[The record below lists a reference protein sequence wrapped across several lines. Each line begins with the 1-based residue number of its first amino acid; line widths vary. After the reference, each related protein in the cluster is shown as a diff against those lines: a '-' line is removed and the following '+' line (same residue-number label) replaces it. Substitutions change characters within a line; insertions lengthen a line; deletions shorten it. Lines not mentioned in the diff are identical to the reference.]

1 MGPMIRIE
9 ELVKE
14 FKAVR
19 AVDGISF
26 DVGEGEVFGFLGPNG
41 AGKTTTISMICTLIR
56 PTSGRIEV
64 NGVDAV
70 RHPGRVRRM
79 LGIIFQ
85 DPSLD
90 ERLTAAE
97 NIEFQARLYGVRS
110 SEIAPRVKELLELVK
125 LDDRAG
131 SRVKTFSGG
140 MRRRLEV
147 ARGLVHSPRVL
158 FLDEPTLGL
167 DLQTRQ
173 LIWNHITMLHRIKGM
188 TVFMTTHYIEEAV
201 ICDRIAIVDHGRIIA
216 LDTPANLI
224 ASVGDDI
231 ITIETVDTETFADA
245 ARARFSVDAAVFDG
259 GVRITAPGGAELIPR
274 LLREIPVPITS
285 VNLSKPTLNDVF
297 IHLTGRS
304 VRDAEIGASD
314 RMREVFRHAPRR
326 RR

>member
-1 MGPMIRIE
+1 MIVVE
-9 ELVKE
+9 NLVKD

-26 DVGEGEVFGFLGPNG
+26 EVGAGEIFGFLGPNG
-41 AGKTTTISMICTLIR
+41 AGKTTTISMICTLVR
-56 PTSGRIEV
+56 QTSGRILVGGE
-64 NGVDAV
+64 DTV
-70 RHPGRVRRM
+70 RHPMRVRRM

-97 NIEFQARLYGVRS
+97 NVEFQARLYGVRA
-110 SEIAPRVKELLELVK
+110 SEIAPRVKELLKLVQ
-125 LDDRAG
+125 LDDRAD

-140 MRRRLEV
+140 MRRRLEI

-173 LIWNHITMLHRIKGM
+173 LIWDHIAALHRAKGM

-201 ICDRIAIVDHGRIIA
+201 ICDRIAIIDNGKIIA
-216 LDTPANLI
+216 LDTPENLI
-224 ASVGDDI
+224 AGVGNDI
-231 ITIETVDTETFADA
+231 ITVETVDGETFAEA
-245 ARARFSVDAAVFDG
+245 ARAKFNVDASVFDG
-259 GVRITAPGGAELIPR
+259 GVRIAAPSGGELIPR
-274 LLREIPVPITS
+274 LLREIPIPILS
-285 VNLSKPTLNDVF
+285 VNLAKPTLNDVF
-297 IHLTGRS
+297 ILKTGRS
-304 VRDAEIGASD
+304 VRDEELGAAD
-314 RMREVFRHAPRR
+314 RMREYHRFGQQGARR

>member
-1 MGPMIRIE
+1 MIVVE
-9 ELVKE
+9 NLVKD
-14 FKAVR
+14 FKTVR

-26 DVGEGEVFGFLGPNG
+26 EVGAGEIFGFLGPNG
-41 AGKTTTISMICTLIR
+41 AGKTTTISMICTLAR
-56 PTSGRIEV
+56 PTEGRITVGGEDTV
-64 NGVDAV
+64 K
-70 RHPGRVRRM
+70 HPSRVRKM

-97 NIEFQARLYGVRS
+97 NIEFQARLYGVRAP
-110 SEIAPRVKELLELVK
+110 EIASRVSELLKLVQ
-125 LDDRAG
+125 LEDRAN

-140 MRRRLEV
+140 MRRRLEI

-173 LIWNHITMLHRIKGM
+173 SIWDHITRLHRLKGM

-201 ICDRIAIVDHGRIIA
+201 ICDRIAIVDRGKIIA

-224 ASVGDDI
+224 ASVGDDV
-231 ITIETVDTETFADA
+231 ITVETVDGETFAEA
-245 ARARFSVDAAVFDG
+245 AKAKYGVGATTFDG
-259 GVRITAPGGAELIPR
+259 GVRIITPGGGELIPR
-274 LLREIPVPITS
+274 LLREIPIPITS
-285 VNLSKPTLNDVF
+285 VNLAKPTLNDVF
-297 IHLTGRS
+297 IRLTGRS
-304 VRDAEIGASD
+304 VRDAEIGAAD
-314 RMREVFRHAPRR
+314 RMREFHRSAVRR